1 MRRRDLMIVFGVVLG
16 DRSLAEHV
24 EIRVGVK
31 CSTLE

>member
-16 DRSLAEHV
+16 DWFLAEHV

-31 CSTLE
+31 YSTLE